1 LGTGSDDLP
10 RRLLPSVDFEFGV
23 IAGNRSLNPVYSAL
37 IPGADDG
44 KVAVGRTMVEGM
56 SDFIILPVTHTFM
69 MNNPVVIA
77 EVVAFLRDGAFDH
90 DMELRDAVEEFIE

>member
-1 LGTGSDDLP
+1 
-10 RRLLPSVDFEFGV
+10 
-23 IAGNRSLNPVYSAL
+23 
-37 IPGADDG
+37 
-44 KVAVGRTMVEGM
+44 MVEGM